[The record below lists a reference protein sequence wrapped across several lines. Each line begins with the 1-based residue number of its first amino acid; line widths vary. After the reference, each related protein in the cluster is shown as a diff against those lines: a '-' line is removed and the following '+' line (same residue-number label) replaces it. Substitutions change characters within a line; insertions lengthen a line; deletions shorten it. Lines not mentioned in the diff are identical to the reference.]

1 MKKTKPY
8 KPNIDSVRV
17 LKNAVSRMKRRRK
30 AMGQYIIIA
39 ENGKIKR
46 VDFAEQ

>member
-1 MKKTKPY
+1 MEKTKHY
-8 KPNIDSVRV
+8 RPNIDSVKV
-17 LKNAVSRMKRRRK
+17 LKRAVTRMVRRRK
-30 AMGQYIIIA
+30 AMGQYIIIV